1 LGSNGK
7 NHRTKPLMAISFSEM
22 TFARGGL
29 AIGANRSRTPRDAG
43 GGGITYEPRRFGI
56 AYVLDCGHQAV
67 LARARKRPP
76 VLPGASIDETNR
88 CLLLQGSIMNATQLS
103 QEAELVKLFIP
114 YRMEA
119 ISIFHYALSLRARW
133 SDVPSMTMHVDD
145 KQIMEGNLNAFT
157 NPAIE
162 AGLVHCRALLEFLGL
177 CDRKGVLSNIPDRRK
192 GKGDVGIESFSNA
205 NGPLPMVTPVLHL
218 VNIQVNELRQRERC
232 SLSFTSRTKV

>member
-1 LGSNGK
+1 
-7 NHRTKPLMAISFSEM
+7 
-22 TFARGGL
+22 
-29 AIGANRSRTPRDAG
+29 
-43 GGGITYEPRRFGI
+43 
-56 AYVLDCGHQAV
+56 
-67 LARARKRPP
+67 
-76 VLPGASIDETNR
+76 
-88 CLLLQGSIMNATQLS
+88 MNATQLS

-133 SDVPSMTMHVDD
+133 SDAPSMTMHVDG

-157 NPAIE
+157 NPTIE

-205 NGPLPMVTPVLHL
+205 NGPLPMVTPDAALGKYTGERAEAERALLSIFHVANKGLAHTTTDLIDDPEHGKLFEIAIRGIPSL
-218 VNIQVNELRQRERC
+218 VVSYVYTPLGIPAPNFKI
-232 SLSFTSRTKV
+232 TSRPRDEQVQR